1 MGGQLYYSFQ
11 DKDSLYFVMDYI
23 PGRGHDEPAHPH
35 GGVPEHLARFYI
47 AELTLAVESVHR
59 MGFIHGTSSPTTFS

>member
-1 MGGQLYYSFQ
+1 MGESSSTTPFQ

-23 PGRGHDEPAHPH
+23 PGGDMMSLLIH
-35 GGVPEHLARFYI
+35 GESEHLARFYI